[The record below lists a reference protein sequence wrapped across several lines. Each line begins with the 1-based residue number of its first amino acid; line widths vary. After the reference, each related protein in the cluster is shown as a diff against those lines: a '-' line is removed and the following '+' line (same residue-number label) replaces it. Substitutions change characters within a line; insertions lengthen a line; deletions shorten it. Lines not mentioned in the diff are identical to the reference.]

1 MPSSAKDLLS
11 PIQNVLRLEQAKYI
25 FEWKNPLK
33 AKSIEN
39 ARNIRKEDKQT
50 TESKK
55 DVKNVLLK
63 LKEKENI
70 TSKPR
75 LPLEH
80 LSIGFHYQKVV
91 QGLQNQLP
99 N

>member
-11 PIQNVLRLEQAKYI
+11 PIKKVLRLEQAKYI

-55 DVKNVLLK
+55 DVKK
-63 LKEKENI
+63 RAAKTERKRKYNI
-70 TSKPR
+70 QATATP
-75 LPLEH
+75 
-80 LSIGFHYQKVV
+80 
-91 QGLQNQLP
+91 
-99 N
+99 